1 MKSVVIDKRRD
12 KVNDECGVFG
22 FYNNDDFDIVSVTH
36 DGLFGLQHRGQE
48 SAGMTV
54 IKDEEPFTVKDI
66 GIVSSVFNEKS
77 LSKLPQGNISV
88 GHVRY
93 TSHDY
98 LDRAAT
104 QPLVM
109 RYIEGSLT
117 LANNGAVTNFAEIRA
132 MLERGG
138 AIFQSNS
145 HAEVIGYMISTH
157 RIDSDSIEDAV
168 LRTMEDL
175 KGAYSLVISSPTKLM
190 GIRDP
195 HGFKPLCI
203 GKLENSYIITSESC
217 AIDSVGGEFIRDV
230 NPGEMVVID
239 SEGFHSYYCNKKKTT
254 SLCLF
259 EYIYVARPDSIIDG
273 VNVNLARQKAGEILY
288 NENPV
293 DADIVCGVPDS
304 GLEAAQGYAA
314 ASGIK
319 YTTAFIKNKYIGRT
333 PDGVGTD
340 KKRRLLKMR
349 LNPIKNVVKDKKVV
363 IIDDSIIHGNTS
375 AHIVKVL
382 KDAGAKEVHV
392 RISSPEFV
400 HSCYFGMD
408 LPESEDLASN
418 RFSREDLKSL
428 IGADSLEF
436 LSIDGLHKIAEG
448 CKIGLC
454 DGCFSGI
461 YHADKPKIIFE
472 DKFASKIKKSKRR

>member
-1 MKSVVIDKRRD
+1 MRSVVIDKYRD

-22 FYNNDDFDIVSVTH
+22 FYNNNDYDIVSLTH

-48 SAGMTV
+48 SAGITV
-54 IKDEEPFTVKDI
+54 IKDGEPYTVKDI
-66 GIVSSVFNEKS
+66 GIVSNIFNEKS
-77 LSKLPQGNISV
+77 LKKLPSGKISV

-109 RYIEGSLT
+109 RYIEGSLA
-117 LANNGAVTNFAEIRA
+117 LANNGAITNFAEIRT

-157 RIDSDSIEDAV
+157 RINSETIEEAV
-168 LRTMEDL
+168 LKTMEDL
-175 KGAYSLVISSPTKLM
+175 KGAYSLVISSPSKLI
-190 GIRDP
+190 GLRDP

-203 GKLENSYIITSESC
+203 GKLGDSYIISSESC
-217 AIDSVGGEFIRDV
+217 AIDSIGGEFIRDV
-230 NPGEMVVID
+230 NPGEMVVIGD
-239 SEGFHSYYCNKKKTT
+239 DGFKSYYCKTKKTT

-259 EYIYVARPDSIIDG
+259 EYVYVARPDSIIDG
-273 VNVNLARQKAGEILY
+273 VNVNIARQKAGEILY
-288 NENPV
+288 NE
-293 DADIVCGVPDS
+293 DKIEADIVCGVPDS

-314 ASGIK
+314 VSGIK
-319 YTTAFIKNKYIGRT
+319 YATAFIKNKYIGRT

-340 KKRRLLKMR
+340 KKLRLLKTR
-349 LNPIKNVVKDKKVV
+349 LNVIKNVVKNKRVV

-375 AHIVKVL
+375 AHIVKIL
-382 KDAGAKEVHV
+382 KDAGASEVHV

-408 LPESEDLASN
+408 LPKSEDLVSN
-418 RFSREDLKSL
+418 RYDVEALRKH
-428 IGADSLEF
+428 IGADSLKF
-436 LSIDGLHKIAEG
+436 LSVEGLHKIAEG
-448 CKIGLC
+448 CNIGLC
-454 DGCFSGI
+454 DGCFSGV

-472 DKFASKIKKSKRR
+472 DKFASKIKKF

>member
-22 FYNNDDFDIVSVTH
+22 IYNNDDLDLVSLTH
-36 DGLFGLQHRGQE
+36 DGLYGLQHRGQE
-48 SAGMTV
+48 SAGITV
-54 IKDEEPFTVKDI
+54 IEDGEPYTVKDL
-66 GIVSSVFNEKS
+66 GIVSNIFNEKN
-77 LSKLPQGNISV
+77 LGKLPKGKMSV

-93 TSHDY
+93 TSHQY

-109 RYIEGSLT
+109 RYIEGSLA

-132 MLERGG
+132 ALEKGG

-157 RIDSDSIEDAV
+157 RIDSDSIEEAV
-168 LRTMEDL
+168 LKTMGIL
-175 KGAYSLVISSPTKLM
+175 KGSYSMVISSPTKLI
-190 GIRDP
+190 GLRDP
-195 HGFKPLCI
+195 HGFKPLCL
-203 GKLENSYIITSESC
+203 GKINNSYIISSESC
-217 AIDSVGGEFIRDV
+217 AIESIGGKFIRDV
-230 NPGEMVVID
+230 YPGEMVVID
-239 SEGFHSYYCNKKKTT
+239 NEGFHSYFSEKKKTT

-273 VNVNLARQKAGEILY
+273 VNVNLARRKAGEILF

-293 DADIVCGVPDS
+293 EADIVCGVPDS
-304 GLEAAQGYAA
+304 GLDAAQGYSA

-319 YTTAFIKNKYIGRT
+319 YATAFIKNKYIGRT
-333 PDGVGTD
+333 PDGVGND
-340 KKRRLLKMR
+340 KTQRLLKNR
-349 LNPIKNVVKDKKVV
+349 LNVIKNIVDGKRVV

-408 LPESEDLASN
+408 LPKSEDLISN
-418 RFSREDLKSL
+418 RYDVEALRKR
-428 IGADSLEF
+428 IGADSLKF
-436 LSIDGLHKIAEG
+436 LSVEGIHKIAEG

-454 DGCFSGI
+454 DGCFSGV
-461 YHADKPKIIFE
+461 YHADKPKIIYE
-472 DKFASKIKKSKRR
+472 DKFANKIKKY